1 MIETRADR
9 PTRITLGADKGYDA
23 ADFVNDL
30 HALPVTPH
38 VACNTARRRSAI
50 DGRTM
55 RQPGYAISQTIRKRI
70 EEGFG
75 WSMEI
80 GLTGR
85 IRLRGGSGSIWPSTS
100 WRRPSTSCCCQKS
113 PECKRQP
120 DKRIEPPFAT
130 LG

>member
-30 HALPVTPH
+30 HALAVTPH

-85 IRLRGGSGSIWPSTS
+85 IRLRGGADRYGL
-100 WRRPSTSCCCQKS
+100 QLHGGGL
-113 PECKRQP
+113 QP
-120 DKRIEPPFAT
+120 RAAAKNPQSVSDSLTKE
-130 LG
+130 